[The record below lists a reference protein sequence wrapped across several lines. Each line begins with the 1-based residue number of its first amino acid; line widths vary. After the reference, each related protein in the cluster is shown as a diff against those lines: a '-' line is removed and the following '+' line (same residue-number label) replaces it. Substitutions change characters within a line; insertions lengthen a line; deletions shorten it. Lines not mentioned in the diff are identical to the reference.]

1 LILKGYENLP
11 KFDRIVK
18 EQKLPLF
25 LYQKRGKKIKQKSLT
40 LAEDVGIY
48 GQSTIP
54 TVSLMLL
61 RGSILSYQVF
71 FKFEFVGTE
80 ITTFNGCLCPLGFSK
95 ISFLPPTSSFP
106 SRISRTVFSCILYSL
121 LFFLH
126 ARKALFPQKKRS
138 LFAL

>member
-1 LILKGYENLP
+1 MILKGYENLP

-18 EQKLPLF
+18 ERKLPLF
-25 LYQKRGKKIKQKSLT
+25 LYQKRGKKIKQKALT
-40 LAEDVGIY
+40 PTEDVGIY
-48 GQSTIP
+48 RQSTIP

-61 RGSILSYQVF
+61 RGSFLSYQIFV
-71 FKFEFVGTE
+71 KFEFVCTE
-80 ITTFNGCLCPLGFSK
+80 ITVFNGFLCPLRFSK